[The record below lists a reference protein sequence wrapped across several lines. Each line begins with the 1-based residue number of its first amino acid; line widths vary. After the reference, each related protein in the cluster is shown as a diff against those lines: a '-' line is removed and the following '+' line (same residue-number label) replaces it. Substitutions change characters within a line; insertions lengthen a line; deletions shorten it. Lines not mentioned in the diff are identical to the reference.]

1 MTATLG
7 ETHAAPHAAPD
18 AEATAEAVAPPR
30 TRHVSPRRARLDL
43 TARIAHSP
51 GGHRV
56 VTAMIGTLGLV
67 VLAGALLQ
75 AVAG

>member
-7 ETHAAPHAAPD
+7 ETYAAPH
-18 AEATAEAVAPPR
+18 AEATAEAAAPQQ
-30 TRHVSPRRARLDL
+30 SSDLAPRRARRDL

-51 GGHRV
+51 GRHRV
-56 VTAMIGTLGLV
+56 VTAMLGTLGFV